1 MSHPHFHS
9 KSSARRFGGTPSDYH
24 ALHEW
29 FDQVKAH
36 LPDVRHRAVLHS
48 SFGIY
53 LAQQVFGEVLVR
65 KSDGGEVP
73 TRLLGEQHVLEDLGY
88 IPTVQDWLGEL
99 PLRAWMLRG
108 AKQLERDAP
117 VVAEAQLAR
126 TTKPKRAVVA
136 KRNRAR
142 APRA

>member
-9 KSSARRFGGTPSDYH
+9 KSSSRRFGGIPSDYY

-73 TRLLGEQHVLEDLGY
+73 PRLLGEQQVLEDRGY
-88 IPTVQDWLGEL
+88 IPTVQEWLKEL
-99 PLRAWMLRG
+99 PLRASMVRG
-108 AKQLERDAP
+108 AKP
-117 VVAEAQLAR
+117 
-126 TTKPKRAVVA
+126 AVTDGCSG
-136 KRNRAR
+136 
-142 APRA
+142 